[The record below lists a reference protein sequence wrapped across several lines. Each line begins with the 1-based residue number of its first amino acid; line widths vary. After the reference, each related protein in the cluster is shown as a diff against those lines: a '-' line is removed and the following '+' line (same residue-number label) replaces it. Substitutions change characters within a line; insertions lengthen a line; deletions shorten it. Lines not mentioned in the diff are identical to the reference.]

1 MVSIRFWLT
10 LVLALLLTA
19 PSLAATEARS
29 YELRHRP
36 AEDVAQQLRTLY
48 PSEQAAI
55 TAHGQRLVIRAD
67 TAILEEIHQLIDT
80 MDVAPVQ
87 LRITVRSGGTDNGM
101 RRGTGVSVQDG
112 RVTLSAESRSTAT
125 RRQREQ
131 SLVIQDGQSAHI
143 HSGQVRVLPL
153 ALQGGFNPAVLYQ
166 QVAIRSGFVV
176 SPRVISGQ
184 QVELNVMAFDN
195 MPVAAQPGYETEA
208 VMTSRRVAP
217 GTWVELGSTSHTS
230 ERSERGIVYQVGSD
244 GQGGQRFQVRID
256 LL

>member
-1 MVSIRFWLT
+1 MLTVRFWLT
-10 LVLALLLTA
+10 FVLALLLA
-19 PSLAATEARS
+19 SPSMAAIETRN
-29 YELRHRP
+29 YELHHSP
-36 AEDVAQQLRTLY
+36 AEDVALQLRTLY
-48 PSEQAAI
+48 PGDQAAI
-55 TAHGQRLVIRAD
+55 TAHGQRMVIRAD
-67 TAILEEIHQLIDT
+67 TVILDEIGQLIDT

-87 LRITVRSGGTDNGM
+87 LRITVRSGGTDNGVH
-101 RRGTGVSVQDG
+101 RGGSVSVQDG
-112 RVTLSAESRSTAT
+112 RVTVSAESRTTTT

-131 SLVIQDGQSAHI
+131 TLVILDGQSAHI

-166 QVAIRSGFVV
+166 QVPIRSGFVV

-184 QVELNVMAFDN
+184 QVELSVMAFDN
-195 MPVAAQPGYETEA
+195 MPVSEQPGYQTEA

-217 GTWVELGSTSHTS
+217 GTWVDLGSSS
-230 ERSERGIVYQVGSD
+230 QSSVRSERGIVYQVGND